1 MTQVSAAQLRAL
13 IRETIAGQGLP
24 WGGVREAEE
33 WVPGQKTRTGTLTRK
48 GNVSG
53 KMSDLHLVLHGLYV
67 DAAHLP
73 WRSPEYNEVM
83 GQIESVKEELAS
95 LQSQHDELERELATR

>member
-1 MTQVSAAQLRAL
+1 MRMTETELREL
-13 IRETIAGQGLP
+13 IRETIAGQGMP

-33 WVPGQKTRTGTLTRK
+33 WIPGQKTRTGTLTRK
-48 GNVSG
+48 GNVAG
-53 KMSDLHLVLHGLYV
+53 KMSDLNLVLHGLYV

-95 LQSQHDELERELATR
+95 LQRQHDELERELERR

>member
-1 MTQVSAAQLRAL
+1 MRREERQLRAL
-13 IRETIAGQGLP
+13 IRESIAGQGMP

-33 WVPGQKTRTGTLTRK
+33 WIPGQKTRTGTLTRK

-53 KMSDLHLVLHGLYV
+53 KISDLNLVLHGLYV
-67 DAAHLP
+67 DAVHLP

-83 GQIESVKEELAS
+83 DQIESIKRELAS
-95 LQSQHDELERELATR
+95 LQGQHDELERELATR